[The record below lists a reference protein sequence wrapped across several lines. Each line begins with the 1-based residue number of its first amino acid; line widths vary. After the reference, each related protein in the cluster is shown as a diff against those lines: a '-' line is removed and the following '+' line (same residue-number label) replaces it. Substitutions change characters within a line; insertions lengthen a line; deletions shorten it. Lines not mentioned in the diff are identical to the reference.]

1 MGKLILSFIGL
12 PGSGKGSISEKL
24 AQNQGFK
31 FIPEVGA
38 KLVIE
43 RKYKSGVDAPFEFD
57 NNVFMKTKSLAQEVL
72 NSKDKK
78 IVLEAGPPMPQMFV
92 KARAEVGKHKE
103 PRKSL
108 LQAYDHHDI
117 NNLME
122 NTLYFYLFMPPQIA
136 ISRQEERGK
145 QELDAVNI
153 DFLHLLHKSLM
164 DFYKAHKDR
173 VFLIDVVGKTEDE
186 IYNEIERKALV
197 LVQKELG

>member
-1 MGKLILSFIGL
+1 MGKLIVSFIGL
-12 PGSGKGSISEKL
+12 PGSGKTSISGKL

-31 FIPEVGA
+31 LIPEIGNQ
-38 KLVIE
+38 LILE
-43 RKYKSGVDAPFEFD
+43 RHYKTGIDAPFEFD
-57 NNVFMKTKSLAQEVL
+57 NNVFMKTKSLAQEIL
-72 NSKDKK
+72 ISKDRK
-78 IVLEAGPPMPQMFV
+78 IILEAGPPMPQMFT
-92 KARAEVGKHKE
+92 KARAEIGKHKE

-122 NTLYFYLFMPPQIA
+122 NTYYFFLFMPPQIA
-136 ISRQEERGK
+136 ISRTEERDN

-153 DFLHLLHKSLM
+153 DFLHFLHKNM
-164 DFYKAHKDR
+164 MEFYKANKNR